1 MSTTQA
7 SMSRRV
13 IKAGPRKAAIE
24 QEHHQMESRR
34 CEENTVGPESGA
46 IAAKVVVRKM
56 E

>member
-7 SMSRRV
+7 SMPRRIV
-13 IKAGPRKAAIE
+13 TAGPRKAGVE

-34 CEENTVGPESGA
+34 CEENTMVPESGA
-46 IAAKVVVRKM
+46 IAATVVVRKM